1 VSAPD
6 FVASNLYSKTM
17 EQLRQERR
25 VASPRF
31 VKNSITLVEEA
42 TDFLVCIAGMIT
54 TNALCSRLPFGALI
68 QFSPQNAASIGSAL
82 GLIVVFL
89 LHREGTYRKD
99 CGLLQIR
106 ETERTLRVPVEALF
120 LLLTGAWFLGFT
132 VALKEVVV
140 ASFVIPMMLTVGR
153 RFFLMITT
161 RLEPLERV
169 VVYGSGDTSRTVIST
184 LLQSPRLGFV
194 PVAVIDDNLESGTSC
209 LLEMGYR
216 GRHSI
221 VVQPGPVTTAQLK
234 ALRGDILIVA
244 RPLLSAGQLS
254 EIMDSAQQ
262 IGLDVAVLRDHSVK
276 DQFEAESLEVDGI
289 TFTTSRTR
297 PHRWIYE
304 SQKRIADIIAAS
316 TLMLLLFPLFLL
328 IAILIRLD
336 SPGPA
341 LFIQKRVGRNSEPF
355 RIVKF
360 RSMFVGAPIY
370 AASPTSSSDP
380 RITRIGRLLRRV
392 SLDELPQLINVLL
405 GSMSLVG
412 PRPEMPFVVERYDE
426 RQQQRL
432 QVTPGIT
439 GIWQLSADRSFPIHH
454 NIEYDL
460 YYIRNRSFFMD
471 VAILIHT
478 LAFALCG
485 GI

>member
-1 VSAPD
+1 MD
-6 FVASNLYSKTM
+6 H
-17 EQLRQERR
+17 LRQERR
-25 VASPRF
+25 IVSQRF
-31 VKNSITLVEEA
+31 VRNAITFAEEA
-42 TDFLVCIAGMIT
+42 ADFLACIAGMIA
-54 TNALCSRLPFGALI
+54 TNAICSRLPFGALI
-68 QFSPQNAASIGSAL
+68 HFSPHNAASIGAAL

-89 LHREGTYRKD
+89 LHREGNYRKD
-99 CGLLQIR
+99 CGLLQIH

-120 LLLTGAWFLGFT
+120 LLLTGAWFLGFKISMKEAVIASIFVP
-132 VALKEVVV
+132 VAL
-140 ASFVIPMMLTVGR
+140 AVGR
-153 RFFLMITT
+153 RFFFMVAT
-161 RLEPLERV
+161 RLEPWERV
-169 VVYGSGDTSRTVIST
+169 VVYGSGDTGRRVIST
-184 LLQSPRLGFV
+184 LLHSPRLGFV
-194 PVAVIDDNLESGTSC
+194 PVAVIDDNLQSGSNC

-221 VVQPGPVTTAQLK
+221 AVQSGSVTPAQLK
-234 ALRGDILIVA
+234 ALRGDLLIIA
-244 RPLLSAGQLS
+244 RPQLSAAQLS

-262 IGLDVAVLRDHSVK
+262 IGLDVAVLRDRGVQE
-276 DQFEAESLEVDGI
+276 QFEAESLEVDGI
-289 TFTTSRTR
+289 TFTTSRAR
-297 PHRWIYE
+297 PDRWLYE
-304 SQKRIADIIAAS
+304 LQKRIVDIVAAS
-316 TLMLLLFPLFLL
+316 ALMVLLSPLLLL

-341 LFIQKRVGRNSEPF
+341 LFIQKRVGRNGKPF

-380 RITRIGRLLRRV
+380 RITRIGRVLRRV

-405 GSMSLVG
+405 GTMSLVG
-412 PRPEMPFVVERYDE
+412 PRPEMPFVADHYDD
-426 RQQQRL
+426 RQRQRL

-454 NIEYDL
+454 NIQYDL
-460 YYIRNRSFFMD
+460 YYIRSRSFFMD
-471 VAILIHT
+471 IAILIHT

>member
-1 VSAPD
+1 MSAPD
-6 FVASNLYSKTM
+6 FVASNLYSETM
-17 EQLRQERR
+17 EHLRQERR
-25 VASPRF
+25 AVSPRF
-31 VKNSITLVEEA
+31 VRNAITFAEGA
-42 TDFLVCIAGMIT
+42 ADFLVCIAGMIT
-54 TNALCSRLPFGALI
+54 TNALCSRLPFGALVH
-68 QFSPQNAASIGSAL
+68 FSPQNTASIGATL

-89 LHREGTYRKD
+89 LHREGSYRKD

-120 LLLTGAWFLGFT
+120 LLLTGAWFLGFNI
-132 VALKEVVV
+132 ALKEVVV
-140 ASFVIPMMLTVGR
+140 ASFFVPMVLTVGR
-153 RFFLMITT
+153 RLFFMITT

-169 VVYGSGDTSRTVIST
+169 VVYGTGDTSRTVIST
-184 LLQSPRLGFV
+184 LLHSPRLGFV
-194 PVAVIDDNLESGTSC
+194 PIAVIDDNLESGTGC

-234 ALRGDILIVA
+234 ALHGDLLIIA
-244 RPLLSAGQLS
+244 RPLLSAAQLS
-254 EIMDSAQQ
+254 EIKDSAQQ
-262 IGLDVAVLRDHSVK
+262 IGLDVAVLRDRNIQE
-276 DQFEAESLEVDGI
+276 QFEAESLEVDGI

-297 PHRWIYE
+297 PHRWLYE
-304 SQKRIADIIAAS
+304 SQKRIVDIIAAS
-316 TLMLLLFPLFLL
+316 TLMVLLSPLLLL

-341 LFIQKRVGRNSEPF
+341 LFIQKRVGRNGKAF

-360 RSMFVGAPIY
+360 RSMFVDAPTY

-380 RITRIGRLLRRV
+380 RITRIGRMLRRV

-405 GSMSLVG
+405 GTMSLVG

-426 RQQQRL
+426 RQRQRL
-432 QVTPGIT
+432 QITPGIT

-454 NIEYDL
+454 NIQYDL
-460 YYIRNRSFFMD
+460 YYIRSRSFFMD

>member
-1 VSAPD
+1 
-6 FVASNLYSKTM
+6 M
-17 EQLRQERR
+17 EHLRQESK
-25 VASPRF
+25 VVSPRF
-31 VKNSITLVEEA
+31 VRNAITSAEEA

-54 TNALCSRLPFGALI
+54 TNAICSRLPLGALVH
-68 QFSPQNAASIGSAL
+68 FSPQNATSIGAAL

-89 LHREGTYRKD
+89 LHREGNYRKD
-99 CGLLQIR
+99 CGLLQIH

-120 LLLTGAWFLGFT
+120 LLLTAAWFLGFKIS
-132 VALKEVVV
+132 LKEVVV
-140 ASFVIPMMLTVGR
+140 ASFFVPTILTVGKR
-153 RFFLMITT
+153 VFFMIAT
-161 RLEPLERV
+161 RLEPAERV

-184 LLQSPRLGFV
+184 LLHSPRLGFV
-194 PVAVIDDNLESGTSC
+194 PIAVIDDNLEPGGSC

-216 GRHSI
+216 GRYSI
-221 VVQPGPVTTAQLK
+221 VVQPGPVTVAQLK
-234 ALRGDILIVA
+234 ALRGDLLIIA
-244 RPLLSAGQLS
+244 RPQLSATQLS
-254 EIMDSAQQ
+254 EITDSAQR
-262 IGLDVAVLRDHSVK
+262 IGLDIAVLRDRSV
-276 DQFEAESLEVDGI
+276 QEQSEAETFDVDGI
-289 TFTTSRTR
+289 TFTTSRAR
-297 PHRWIYE
+297 PHRWLYE
-304 SQKRIADIIAAS
+304 LQKRFVDIIAAS
-316 TLMLLLFPLFLL
+316 TLMVLLSPLLFL

-341 LFIQKRVGRNSEPF
+341 LFVQKRVGRNGKLF

-360 RSMFVGAPIY
+360 RSMFVDAPIY
-370 AASPTSSSDP
+370 AASPTSSRDP
-380 RITRIGRLLRRV
+380 LITRIGRLLRRM

-405 GSMSLVG
+405 GTMSLVG

-454 NIEYDL
+454 NIQYDL

>member
-6 FVASNLYSKTM
+6 FVASNLYSEPM
-17 EQLRQERR
+17 EHLRQERR
-25 VASPRF
+25 VVSRRF
-31 VKNSITLVEEA
+31 VRNTITFAEEA
-42 TDFLVCIAGMIT
+42 VDFLVCIAGMIAT
-54 TNALCSRLPFGALI
+54 SEICRRLSFGA
-68 QFSPQNAASIGSAL
+68 FGHSSPQTAASIGAAL
-82 GLIVVFL
+82 ALIVVFL
-89 LHREGTYRKD
+89 LHREGSYRKD

-106 ETERTLRVPVEALF
+106 ETERTLRVPVEGLF
-120 LLLTGAWFLGFT
+120 LLLTGAWFLGLNIS
-132 VALKEVVV
+132 LKEVAA
-140 ASFVIPMMLTVGR
+140 ASFFIPVALTLGR
-153 RFFLMITT
+153 RFFFMVAT

-184 LLQSPRLGFV
+184 LLHSPRLGFV
-194 PVAVIDDNLESGTSC
+194 PVAVIDDNLESGASC

-221 VVQPGPVTTAQLK
+221 VVQPGPVTAAQLK
-234 ALRGDILIVA
+234 ALRGDLLLIA
-244 RPLLSAGQLS
+244 RPQLSATQLS
-254 EIMDSAQQ
+254 EIKDSAQQ
-262 IGLDVAVLRDHSVK
+262 IGLDVAVLRDRSVQEQSETETF
-276 DQFEAESLEVDGI
+276 DVDGV

-297 PHRWIYE
+297 PQRWLYE
-304 SQKRIADIIAAS
+304 LQKRTVDIIAAS
-316 TLMLLLFPLFLL
+316 TLMVLLSPLLLL

-341 LFIQKRVGRNSEPF
+341 LFIQKRVGRNGKPF

-405 GSMSLVG
+405 GTMSLVG

-426 RQQQRL
+426 RQRQRL
-432 QVTPGIT
+432 QITPGIT

-454 NIEYDL
+454 NIQYDL

-471 VAILIHT
+471 LAILIHT